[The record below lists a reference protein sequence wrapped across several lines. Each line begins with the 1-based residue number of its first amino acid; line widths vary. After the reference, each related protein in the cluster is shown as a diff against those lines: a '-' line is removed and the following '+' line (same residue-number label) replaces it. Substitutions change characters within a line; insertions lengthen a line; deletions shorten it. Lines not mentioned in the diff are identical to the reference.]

1 MNRSIIFLIV
11 AIFTFIN
18 GQDNSVVVK
27 TKDGKT
33 ITGVIT
39 GGGLDDYYIQIKTKN
54 NKYENVYTDEISSI
68 SEAIENDTKE
78 YREKKNNKRSIVPD
92 IKDSN
97 SKSDKLNDLINNDT
111 DSKNLYSKSDQI
123 NSPLPNLNRYAL
135 YIGGL
140 SGLFSLYYH
149 FSANMDYNE
158 YQDATTRQ
166 DIIMYRED
174 TKNKDSIRNISIMI
188 SSASFI
194 YYYLTK
200 SKMEG
205 L

>member
-1 MNRSIIFLIV
+1 MNRSIILLII

-54 NKYENVYTDEISSI
+54 NKYKNVYTDEISSI
-68 SEAIENDTKE
+68 SEVIENDTKE
-78 YREKKNNKRSIVPD
+78 YLEKKNNKRSIIPE

-97 SKSDKLNDLINNDT
+97 RKSDKLNDLINNDT
-111 DSKNLYSKSDQI
+111 DSQNLYSKPDQI
-123 NSPLPNLNRYAL
+123 NNPLPLNKYAL
-135 YIGGL
+135 YLGGV
-140 SGLFSLYYH
+140 SGIFSLYYH
-149 FSANMDYNE
+149 FSANKDYTE
-158 YQDATTRQ
+158 YQDASKKQ

-174 TKNKDSIRNISIMI
+174 TKSKDSIRNTSFMI
-188 SSASFI
+188 SSASLI
-194 YYYLTK
+194 YYYLTRNK
-200 SKMEG
+200 VEG
-205 L
+205 I